1 VKLLLSALL
10 LLGTLSLTTCGGSD
24 ASSGSDDP
32 TAAFV
37 GAWQIDGFDITAHF
51 NSDGRVQMILPDGSA
66 CVGDYSVSDGRLSI
80 DYDEGQSNC
89 MSMGASYA
97 FEADD
102 VLRVGPNTTYRRLD
116 TNDKRPI

>member
-1 VKLLLSALL
+1 MKLLLSVLL
-10 LLGTLSLTTCGGSD
+10 LLGTLSLTACGGSD
-24 ASSGSDDP
+24 ASGSADDP

-37 GAWQIDGFDITAHF
+37 GTWQIDGFDITAHF
-51 NSDGRVQMILPDGSA
+51 NSDGRVQMNMPDGTA
-66 CVGDYSVSDGRLSI
+66 CVGDYRVSDGRLSI

-102 VLRVGPNTTYRRLD
+102 VLKIGPSTTYRRLD